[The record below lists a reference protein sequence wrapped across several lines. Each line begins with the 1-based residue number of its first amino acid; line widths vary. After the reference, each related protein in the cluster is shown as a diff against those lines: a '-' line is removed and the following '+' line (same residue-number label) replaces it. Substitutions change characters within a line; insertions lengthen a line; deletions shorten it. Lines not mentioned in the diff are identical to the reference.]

1 MGALVVVSGEGA
13 LAEASAG
20 GGTVVLPPSVPVS
33 VSVPLGSRGVAD
45 GVRVPWHATE
55 GGGGR
60 RRVVHKSRG
69 VLLTA

>member
-1 MGALVVVSGEGA
+1 MGALVVSGEGA

-20 GGTVVLPPSVPVS
+20 GGTVVVPPSVSVS
-33 VSVPLGSRGVAD
+33 VSVPLGSRRVAD
-45 GVRVPWHATE
+45 GVRVSRHATE

-60 RRVVHKSRG
+60 RRVVHKRRG